1 MAENRRE
8 KDRRFYF
15 TKGQMVLLGGAFTVA
30 SIIIFVL
37 GMFIGKE
44 IEARKLVKP
53 EEPLV
58 KVPVKPAPKADSE
71 AEGGKNK
78 DDLTFYNTLTKAPAA
93 KPAVEAKA
101 EETEPKKTTGAATK
115 GKTLQSQD
123 AATARSKAADKGGE
137 NAPTGTEA
145 ETEAVKTA
153 EGKTTSKNWSVQVNA
168 YPDEKSAN
176 DLVDRLKNKG
186 YNAFVTQANIKG
198 KVWYRVRVGRFGS
211 REEAEKTEES
221 LKNKENLGKAFA
233 TIK

>member
-15 TKGQMVLLGGAFTVA
+15 TKGQMVLLGGAFTLA

-44 IEARKLVKP
+44 IEARKTVRP

-58 KVPVKPAPKADSE
+58 KVPVKPAPKGDAE
-71 AEGGKNK
+71 AEGGKSK
-78 DDLTFYNTLTKAPAA
+78 DDLTFYNTLTKATAA
-93 KPAVEAKA
+93 KPVAEAKA
-101 EETEPKKTTGAATK
+101 EEKEAKKTAKVAAK
-115 GKTLQSQD
+115 EKIAQSQD
-123 AATARSKAADKGGE
+123 AAAARSNVADKSAE
-137 NAPTGTEA
+137 KPPLSAEA
-145 ETEAVKTA
+145 ESAAAKSA
-153 EGKTTSKNWSVQVNA
+153 EGKANGKTWSVQVNA

-186 YNAFVTQANIKG
+186 YNAFVTQASIKG

-221 LKNKENLGKAFA
+221 LKNKEHLEKAFA